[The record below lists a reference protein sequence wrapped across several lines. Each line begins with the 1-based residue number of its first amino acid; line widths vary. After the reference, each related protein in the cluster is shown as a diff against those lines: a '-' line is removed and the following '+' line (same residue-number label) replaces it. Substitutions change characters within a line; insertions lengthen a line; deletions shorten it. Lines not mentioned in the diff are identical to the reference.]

1 MAFDILESIRL
12 DMKDLNAITV
22 NAVQYDNARRI
33 KAQLLNGSETW
44 PVPSDNVKAV
54 VSFKKSDN
62 IGGFYDVTD
71 LGEDAVSYDSD
82 RSIIYIR
89 FDVQVLTTVGNV
101 DVQINF
107 YQNKQRI
114 SAFAFHVNVEASVIR
129 SNEVS
134 SNWLFHILSQEIADT
149 LTVATTPAAM
159 TAWLNE
165 NIKSTVRQGAYAID
179 DSLTLPKYAA
189 DAEATGKM
197 VVVSDQNPNR
207 TANKVWVKKTP
218 AEIQI
223 PTMDDIQSIRDE
235 ITQLRQLIQS
245 TSSGN

>member
-12 DMKDLNAITV
+12 DMQNLNAVTV
-22 NAVQYDNARRI
+22 NAVQYDNTRRL
-33 KAQLLNGSETW
+33 KVQLLNGGVTW
-44 PVPSDNVKAV
+44 SVPSNNVKAV

-101 DVQINF
+101 NVQINF

-114 SAFAFHVNVEASVIR
+114 SAFTFHVNVEASVIR

-134 SNWLFHILSQEIADT
+134 SNWLFHILSKEIADT
-149 LTVATTPAAM
+149 LTVATTPQAM
-159 TAWLNE
+159 TDWLE
-165 NIKSTVRQGAYAID
+165 ANITQETGYVIDNTLTVAGAA
-179 DSLTLPKYAA
+179 S

-235 ITQLRQLIQS
+235 ISQLRQLIQS
-245 TSSGN
+245 GSSGN